1 MNTRGFSN
9 KSVPYIGVTD
19 FMSHDQVLQA
29 VAAISEDVF
38 RRLHVGH
45 MMSYK
50 TYHGIPTETGWENIW
65 LRGEKLEALFQPH
78 PKVFNVLHFADYSHP
93 YSLTDSSD
101 LIGACKECG
110 PYLQGLQL
118 DMIWPR
124 ASLIQ
129 EVKSAFPHL
138 EIILQLGK
146 TSLQIL
152 EKSEGFFDLEL
163 ERYSKYV
170 DYFLIDWGMGK
181 GQPMDLEMVG
191 SYLDMSCEVLSQEKI
206 AVAGGLGPHTYEV
219 IRGFLQKYPLVSC
232 DAQGQMRSTCK
243 ATDPIEM
250 ERVCEYIQGVCSL
263 LS

>member
-1 MNTRGFSN
+1 MNNRKYSN
-9 KSVPYIGVTD
+9 KGVPYIGVTD
-19 FMSHDQVLQA
+19 FMTHEQVLQA
-29 VAAISEDVF
+29 VASMSGAVF

-65 LRGEKLEALFQPH
+65 LRGEKLQELFQPH
-78 PKVFNVLHFADYSHP
+78 PKVFNVLHFADYGYP

-118 DMIWPR
+118 DMVWPR
-124 ASLIQ
+124 AGLISD
-129 EVKSAFPHL
+129 VKSAFPHL
-138 EIILQLGK
+138 EIILQLSK
-146 TSLQIL
+146 TSLQKL
-152 EKSEGFFDLEL
+152 ESSEGFFDLEL

-181 GQPMDLEMVG
+181 GQAMDLEIVG
-191 SYLDMSCEVLSQEKI
+191 SYLDISCEVLSQEKM
-206 AVAGGLGPHTYEV
+206 AVAGGLGPDTYEV
-219 IRGFLQKYPLVSC
+219 IREFLQKYPLVSC
-232 DAQGQMRSTCK
+232 DAQGQMRSTGK

-250 ERVCEYIQGVCSL
+250 KRVCSYIQGVCSL
-263 LS
+263 LL